1 MDYKISA
8 KLLSELLKY
17 LSSKPYWE
25 VVVLINKMNTEIK
38 QSEELY
44 LKKMEDE
51 SKSKKNSKKSIK
63 KK

>member
-38 QSEELY
+38 QSEELS